1 MLKISIGINDL
12 VTTHPEIAKQALN
25 WDPTTVTAGS
35 GKKEKWICQKNHI
48 LFQIKGLKKRFLLN

>member
-12 VTTHPEIAKQALN
+12 VTTHPEIAKQAFN

-35 GKKEKWICQKNHI
+35 GKKEKWICQKKHI
-48 LFQIKGLKKRFLLN
+48 ISSIL